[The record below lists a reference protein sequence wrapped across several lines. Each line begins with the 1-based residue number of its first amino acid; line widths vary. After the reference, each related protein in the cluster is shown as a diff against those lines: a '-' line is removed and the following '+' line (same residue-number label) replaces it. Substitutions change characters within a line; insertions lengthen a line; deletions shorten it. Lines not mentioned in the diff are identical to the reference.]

1 MVVGNISA
9 CWSMLQNL
17 PPEDSASWEGEI
29 TVENTLGDKVG
40 WSIMSTEWWESNG
53 FHLVLEEPELGV
65 LILFPPELAELGVCF
80 PPSWILELVV
90 EEGVLLVE

>member
-53 FHLVLEEPELGV
+53 FHLVLEEPELGAE
-65 LILFPPELAELGVCF
+65 PPC
-80 PPSWILELVV
+80 WILELAV
-90 EEGVLLVE
+90 EEGVLALLVE